1 MRAADTKNSAFSV
14 PGTTHSVRGMYFPQL
29 LELKKNFPSRM
40 LEDPSKRFPASAKTM
55 DRPAKIVCFSMC
67 ALWLVSAAGFAQPG
81 AAANTSAPRVESI
94 IFKHVDEN
102 GRVTYA
108 NSPIKGGARVELEPL
123 TVIPSTPSGS
133 LNPANAQIVSRVAA
147 PARAPVTAPVAAS
160 VKPGVQM
167 ASVFPLSS
175 QAQAAI
181 TKTIT
186 LAPSNTVVASLE
198 SINQLTEQRRAETR
212 RRLLE
217 GELQTEEQLL
227 VAARSK
233 LGEEQ
238 KASNDVRAMRA
249 SFVATSGAVTA
260 QMPLVD
266 PEKRAEI
273 ERHFERVRN
282 LQDQVAMH
290 ENHLQSLRAQLNTL
304 K

>member
-1 MRAADTKNSAFSV
+1 
-14 PGTTHSVRGMYFPQL
+14 
-29 LELKKNFPSRM
+29 
-40 LEDPSKRFPASAKTM
+40 M
-55 DRPAKIVCFSMC
+55 DRPAKIVCFC
-67 ALWLVSAAGFAQPG
+67 LCPLWLVPAIGHAQPS
-81 AAANTSAPRVESI
+81 AIANASAPRAETI
-94 IFKHVDEN
+94 IFKHIDEN

-108 NSPIKGGARVELEPL
+108 NAPIKGGARVELEPL

-133 LNPANAQIVSRVAA
+133 LNPANAQVVSRAIAPTPAA
-147 PARAPVTAPVAAS
+147 KSTPAIQP
-160 VKPGVQM
+160 VKPVVQV
-167 ASVFPLSS
+167 ASVFPLSN
-175 QAQAAI
+175 QAQ
-181 TKTIT
+181 
-186 LAPSNTVVASLE
+186 LALAKPVAPAPDNTVLASLE
-198 SINQLTEQRRAETR
+198 TINRLTEQRRADTR

-227 VAARSK
+227 AAARSK

-249 SFVATSGAVTA
+249 SFVATSDAVA
-260 QMPLVD
+260 PQKPLVD

-290 ENHLQSLRAQLNTL
+290 ENHLQSLREQLNAL